1 MKCCGNKL
9 KKRYGKPV
17 KPVKE
22 RGKVKLTPERRRQI
36 YEITQKILAVY
47 DRFFSFVLK
56 LYEKPVERKKREFF
70 LTYRTE
76 MTEEEIREYQYRL
89 TVGWTVILFIFI
101 LLLLE
106 IGGRI
111 FG

>member
-1 MKCCGNKL
+1 
-9 KKRYGKPV
+9 
-17 KPVKE
+17 
-22 RGKVKLTPERRRQI
+22 VKLTPERRRQI

-76 MTEEEIREYQYRL
+76 MTEEEIREFQYQL
-89 TVGWTVILFIFI
+89 TARWTILLFIVILV
-101 LLLLE
+101 LLE